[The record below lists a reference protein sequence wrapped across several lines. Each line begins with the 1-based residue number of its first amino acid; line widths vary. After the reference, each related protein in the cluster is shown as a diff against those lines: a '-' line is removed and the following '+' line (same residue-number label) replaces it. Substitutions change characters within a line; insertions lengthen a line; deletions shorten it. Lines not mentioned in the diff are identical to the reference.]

1 MSRSSDQYAMPVPV
15 PPIGKLQGHAA
26 GHQTSHAVNTFNRF
40 YRVLFSLPFFLFCCF
55 ISMGFPGMQA
65 QAQFSQT
72 SKMDPSDTRSI
83 TKANFLFHFAASNEW
98 PSAYTEGPF
107 RLAVVGNPSLHAI
120 LADKYAMK
128 FIGSQPLEITAYED
142 VQALENAP
150 FSHVIYCEESGAS
163 LTRVAKSI
171 QGKPV
176 LLISDAPDGLEYGA
190 LINFVAVNNRIRYEI
205 DSEEAVRRDLLI
217 GNRILSWAVK

>member
-1 MSRSSDQYAMPVPV
+1 MPNSSDQHAMPVPV
-15 PPIGKLQGHAA
+15 APKGKPCGHAVV
-26 GHQTSHAVNTFNRF
+26 HQTSHTKSTSKRF
-40 YRVLFSLPFFLFCCF
+40 FRVFFMRSLFLFCCF
-55 ISMGFPGMQA
+55 ISMSFLGVQA
-65 QAQFSQT
+65 QGQFSQQ

-107 RLAVVGNPSLHAI
+107 RLAVVGNPSLHSI

-128 FIGSQPLEITAYED
+128 SIGSQPLEIAAYEN
-142 VQALENAP
+142 VQALEDAP
-150 FSHVIYCEESGAS
+150 FFHVIYCEESGAS
-163 LTRVAKSI
+163 LKRVAKSI
-171 QGKPV
+171 QGEPV

-205 DSEEAVRRDLLI
+205 DSEEAARRDLLI
-217 GNRILSWAVK
+217 GNRILSWALK